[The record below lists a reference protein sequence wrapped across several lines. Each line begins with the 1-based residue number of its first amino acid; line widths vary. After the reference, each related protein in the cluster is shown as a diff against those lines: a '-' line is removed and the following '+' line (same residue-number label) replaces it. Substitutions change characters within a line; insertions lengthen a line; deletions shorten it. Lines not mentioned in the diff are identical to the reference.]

1 MGFLELMRER
11 NLVAQVT
18 HEEELTE
25 HLSSGVRTAYVG
37 FDPTADS
44 LHAGS
49 LMPVMALVRW
59 QQAGHRVIAVV
70 GGGTGLIGDPSG
82 KTDMRQMLTPEG
94 IKKNLAG
101 IRRQLEKF
109 LDLSTP
115 SKGIIVD
122 NADWLTKLEYLP
134 FLRDIGRH
142 FSVNRMLTAECF
154 KNRLEKGL
162 SFLEFNYML
171 LQSYD
176 FLHLFKQEQCSV
188 QLGGDDQWSNMLS
201 GVDLV
206 RRLTSGKAFCVTTPL
221 LTRPD
226 GGKMGKTEKGAV
238 WLDPEKT
245 SPFEYFQYWRNVE
258 DVMVGPCLRYFTHL
272 PMSEVRRLEALPGAE
287 INEAKKILA
296 FECTRLLHGDTE
308 AGAARES
315 AAALFAS
322 GGPAGVG
329 GSGSEP
335 QLEISAAAFGDG
347 MLVSDLLVT
356 VGALES
362 KGEVKR
368 LIQQGGIAI
377 NGKKVDDMAYKVTL
391 AEFDEGSCLVKKGKK
406 HYYRIRIS

>member
-1 MGFLELMRER
+1 MGFLEVMRER
-11 NLVAQVT
+11 SLVAQVT
-18 HEEELTE
+18 HEDELIE
-25 HLSSGVRTAYVG
+25 HLKTGVRTAYVG

-82 KTDMRQMLTPEG
+82 KTDMRQMLTAED

-101 IRRQLEKF
+101 IRKQLEKF
-109 LDLSTP
+109 LDLSDP
-115 SKGIIVD
+115 AKGIIVD

-142 FSVNRMLTAECF
+142 FSVNRMLTADCF
-154 KNRLEKGL
+154 KNRMEKGL

-176 FLHLFKQEQCSV
+176 FLHLFREESCTV
-188 QLGGDDQWSNMLS
+188 QLGGDDQWSNIIA
-201 GVDLV
+201 GGDLV

-221 LTRPD
+221 LVKPD

-238 WLDPEKT
+238 WLDPAKT

-272 PMSEVRRLEALPGAE
+272 PMAEVLRLEALPGAE

-296 FECTRLLHGDTE
+296 YECTRLLHGESE
-308 AGAARES
+308 AKAAVES
-315 AAALFAS
+315 AASLFTA
-322 GGPAGVG
+322 GGPG
-329 GSGSEP
+329 GAGSEP
-335 QLEISAAAFGDG
+335 QLEVAEGVFGDG
-347 MLVSDLLVT
+347 MLIADFLVAT
-356 VGALES
+356 SALES
-362 KGEVKR
+362 KGEAKR
-368 LIQQGGIAI
+368 LLQQGGIAI
-377 NGKKVDDMAYKVTL
+377 NGKKVDDMSYKITKSD
-391 AEFDEGSCLVKKGKK
+391 FSDGDSCLIKKGKK
-406 HYYRIRIS
+406 HYYRIRIC